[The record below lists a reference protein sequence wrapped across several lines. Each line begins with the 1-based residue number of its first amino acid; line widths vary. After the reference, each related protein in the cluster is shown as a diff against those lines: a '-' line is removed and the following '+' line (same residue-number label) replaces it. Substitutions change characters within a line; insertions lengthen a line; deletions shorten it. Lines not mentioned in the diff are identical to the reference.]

1 MIAINSTTTMTSNPI
16 TTSPKIS
23 CQRESR
29 GHSRINAH
37 SGRRGGAQHGGLL
50 RASPGLDLSAAP
62 GALGMTRYCG
72 RRFSHNAVARTSA
85 SGNGGESLPIW
96 NEHHG
101 TVVAPGI
108 GHVAVGMHRQGYDL
122 RIAGPLIA
130 LIVVDSPEAAAVTQ
144 HTVDEQSPYQVAESL
159 VGQ

>member
-1 MIAINSTTTMTSNPI
+1 
-16 TTSPKIS
+16 
-23 CQRESR
+23 
-29 GHSRINAH
+29 
-37 SGRRGGAQHGGLL
+37 
-50 RASPGLDLSAAP
+50 
-62 GALGMTRYCG
+62 
-72 RRFSHNAVARTSA
+72 
-85 SGNGGESLPIW
+85 
-96 NEHHG
+96 
-101 TVVAPGI
+101 VVAPGI